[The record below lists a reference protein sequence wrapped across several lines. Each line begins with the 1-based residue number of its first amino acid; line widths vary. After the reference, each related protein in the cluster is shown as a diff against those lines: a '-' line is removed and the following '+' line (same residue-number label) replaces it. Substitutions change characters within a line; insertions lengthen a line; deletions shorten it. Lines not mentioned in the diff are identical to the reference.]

1 MFHKIIKVDQ
11 EGSVVSQCTILL
23 ALSLLCSLFG
33 VLGYRPPVYIV
44 QDPVSEESTYEPQSI
59 FTLLG
64 SSDISRLHKQ
74 LLRRSPYKDE
84 EEIGIIF
91 EEKYEASALFYATV
105 PIGRYYITAYNHE
118 ETGGKR
124 TASGTICHQGTIT
137 TCAAD
142 VWGGYFK
149 FGDYIEVTV
158 NGEPRLFRVEDTG
171 SAVKKKHIDIYFY
184 KYSDMARY
192 GSNYQTISRV
202 EFPFGK
208 PEDG

>member
-1 MFHKIIKVDQ
+1 MENNTPDI
-11 EGSVVSQCTILL
+11 CTVML
-23 ALSLLCSLFG
+23 ALALQFALFG
-33 VLGYRPPVYIV
+33 ILAYRAPAKPTYITIPPKKIDEVYVAENVEDLEEYHTTQQQEYLESNEPTEEQIASV
-44 QDPVSEESTYEPQSI
+44 QT
-59 FTLLG
+59 
-64 SSDISRLHKQ
+64 
-74 LLRRSPYKDE
+74 
-84 EEIGIIF
+84 
-91 EEKYEASALFYATV
+91 ALMYATV

-171 SAVKKKHIDIYFY
+171 SAVKKKHIDLYFS

-192 GSNYQTISRV
+192 GSNYQNISRV

-208 PEDG
+208 PKDN